1 MILAGT
7 PVRGSVDLAE
17 EGGVR
22 ISDDVVAVIA
32 ALAAGE
38 VEGVVGMSGGLVG
51 GLSEMLGKSS
61 LARGVKVEIGT
72 HECAIDLYLTVEYGA
87 RIPVVAQ
94 RAQEGVKSAVER
106 MTGLKVVEVNIHVQ
120 GLQSVGTEDT
130 GKKRPLG

>member
-1 MILAGT
+1 M
-7 PVRGSVDLAE
+7 
-17 EGGVR
+17 
-22 ISDDVVAVIA
+22 VAVIA

-72 HECAIDLYLTVEYGA
+72 REAAIDLYLTVEYGA

-94 RAQEGVKSAVER
+94 RVQEGVKRAVEE

-120 GLQSVGTEDT
+120 GLQAAGSEET
-130 GKKRPLG
+130 GRKRPLG

>member
-1 MILAGT
+1 M
-7 PVRGSVDLAE
+7 
-17 EGGVR
+17 
-22 ISDDVVAVIA
+22 VAVIA

-72 HECAIDLYLTVEYGA
+72 REAAIDLYLTVEYGA

-94 RAQEGVKSAVER
+94 RVQEGVKRAVEE

-120 GLQSVGTEDT
+120 GLQAAGPEET
-130 GKKRPLG
+130 GRKRPLG